1 MAKRTYKVYA
11 KDVEQYERFKSWAST
26 NSYFFDVDYNA
37 FVTKEFVKAYNDQM
51 YDMDVENIPM
61 LEFMHDEENAMIK
74 LKNES
79 YFTSINSQLEN
90 LIEQLQ
96 NDNKDEKTKTI
107 VEDIE
112 DSDEFVKSDI
122 HEVSDIWGESFRE
135 DE

>member
-37 FVTKEFVKAYNDQM
+37 FVTNEFKKAYNEQM
-51 YDMDVENIPM
+51 YEMDVEDIPM
-61 LEFMHDEENAMIK
+61 LEFMHDEDNAMIK

-79 YFTSINSQLEN
+79 YFTSINEQLEN
-90 LIEQLQ
+90 LIEQLKE
-96 NDNKDEKTKTI
+96 DNKNEKAKTT
-107 VEDIE
+107 VEDID
-112 DSDEFVKSDI
+112 DSSEFDESDI
-122 HEVSDIWGESFRE
+122 HEVHDIWGESCEE